1 MGVIDFR
8 LRPPVAGYLEMLMY
22 ADAARRDRATRRHG
36 MEPAPSAAKQSVEM
50 LLEEMDRSGVALGV
64 MVGRSSKAYG
74 SISNEDLKRIAA
86 AYPGRF
92 LGIPALDLSDFRA
105 ARRQVDAAA
114 AEGFRA
120 VGMEPGAAADPMHG
134 DDRRLYPVYARI
146 EEAGLPVVI
155 MAGGG
160 AGPDLSYTD
169 PVHIDRVAADFPD
182 MRIVVTHG
190 GWPWVHQ
197 ILHVAYRRAN
207 VWLSP
212 DQYMV
217 NMPGMQDWIA
227 AADGFLSDRLIYG
240 SSYPF
245 LPADACADWFRSLPI
260 RPENIRRVM
269 HDNAARL
276 LGL

>member
-8 LRPPVAGYLEMLMY
+8 LRPPVRGYLDMLMY
-22 ADAARRDRATRRHG
+22 ANGPRRDRATRLHG
-36 MEPAPSAAKQSVEM
+36 MEPAPSASRQSVD
-50 LLEEMDRSGVALGV
+50 LLLQEMDRAGVTLGI
-64 MVGRSSKAYG
+64 MVGRSTRLYG
-74 SISNEDLKRIAA
+74 SVSNDDLKRIATD
-86 AYPGRF
+86 YPGRF
-92 LGIPALDLSDFRA
+92 LGIPALDLSDWRA
-105 ARRQVDAAA
+105 ARRQIDEAVTN
-114 AEGFRA
+114 GFRA
-120 VGMEPGAAADPMHG
+120 IGIEPGAAAEPMLA
-134 DDRRLYPVYARI
+134 DDRRLYPLYARI
-146 EEAGLPVVI
+146 EDVGLPVIV

-182 MRIVVTHG
+182 LRIVVTHG

-197 ILHVAYRRAN
+197 ILHVAYRRPN
-207 VWLSP
+207 VYLSP

-227 AADGFLSDRLIYG
+227 AADGFLADRLIYG

-245 LPADACADWFRSLPI
+245 LPVDACADWFRALPI
-260 RPENIRRVM
+260 RPENRQRVM
-269 HDNAARL
+269 HDNAAKL